1 MIEFI
6 RQFFIQAK
14 SVFNKLDARQKV
26 VVLSVSLFSVA
37 VIVFLMSWAGEQQ
50 WTVLQSNL
58 RPEDAQRIVE
68 YLKEQ
73 DVTYKLETEGTA
85 ILVPQGTELELR
97 LEIHKNGLITG
108 GVVGYEIF
116 DRPSIGMT
124 DFIQQVNYKRAL
136 EGEISRTIRALDMVE
151 FARVQI
157 VVPKSALFV
166 QDQKPATAT
175 VLLTLKPGTQ
185 LSVEQINA
193 IASMVSYSVEGLT
206 PENVMISDS
215 FGNNLSKVIT
225 KDPLIALKSE
235 QLGIKSAI
243 EREMRTKL
251 ETTLDELLGP
261 GNAVVNV
268 AVEMDFTQAKTT
280 SKTYDPVSQV
290 VRAQELQSST
300 GGLKDTVG
308 QVSEAERTTTN
319 YEMNE
324 TIRNTI
330 DEFGKITRVTAS
342 VNINERY
349 IEGDDGEKIY
359 QPSTQ
364 EELNTIEES
373 IINSI
378 GLDLNRGDQVSVREL
393 RFNRTILEEQEARL
407 REQQRNELIKNFS
420 KWFSVGVTFIL
431 VFFVLRSI
439 FRSLDLLLPKPKPK
453 PAIDIEA
460 EAIEEEISAE
470 AQRRAQMLDQV
481 SRFTREKP
489 SNVASLLITWLIEE
503 RS

>member
-6 RQFFIQAK
+6 RQFFTQAK
-14 SVFNKLDARQKV
+14 SVFNKLDARQKA
-26 VVLSVSLFSVA
+26 VVLGVSIFSVA
-37 VIVFLMSWAGEQQ
+37 VIVYLMAWTGERQ

-58 RPEDAQRIVE
+58 QPEDAQRIVE
-68 YLKEQ
+68 HLKGQ
-73 DVTYKLETEGTA
+73 DVPFKLETDGTA

-225 KDPLIALKSE
+225 KDPLISLKSE
-235 QLGIKSAI
+235 QLGIKSAVGL
-243 EREMRTKL
+243 EMRTKL
-251 ETTLDELLGP
+251 EATLDELLGP

-268 AVEMDFTQAKTT
+268 AVEMDFTQARTT
-280 SKTYDPVSQV
+280 SKTWDPASQV
-290 VRAQELQSST
+290 IRAQELQSST
-300 GGLKDTVG
+300 GGLRDTVG
-308 QVSEAERTTTN
+308 EASEAERTTTN

-330 DEFGKITRVTAS
+330 DEFGKITRITTS
-342 VNINERY
+342 VWINGRY

-359 QPSTQ
+359 QNRSQ
-364 EELNTIEES
+364 EELDTLEES
-373 IINSI
+373 IINAI
-378 GLDLNRGDQVSVREL
+378 GLDLNRGDQVSVKQY
-393 RFNRTILEEQEARL
+393 RFDRTLIEEQEERF
-407 REQQRNELIKNFS
+407 RGQRRNELIISFV
-420 KWFSVGVTFIL
+420 KWFLVGIACIL
-431 VFFVLRSI
+431 FLFVLRSI

-481 SRFTREKP
+481 SRFTRDKP
-489 SNVASLLITWLIEE
+489 SNVASLINTWLVEE
-503 RS
+503 KS